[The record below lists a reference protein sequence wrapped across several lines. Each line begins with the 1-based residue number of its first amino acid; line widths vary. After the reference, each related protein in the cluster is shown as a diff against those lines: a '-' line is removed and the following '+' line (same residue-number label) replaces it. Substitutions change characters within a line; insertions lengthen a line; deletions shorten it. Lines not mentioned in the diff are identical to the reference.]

1 MTNVRT
7 LVTFAAL
14 LPPLVVGAVG
24 AAEYPVHREV
34 SATRTLRFVGTGEH
48 TLDVRVRSGAIRVLG
63 DNGSD
68 VRVEATTK
76 ISAETDEAARDAER
90 DTPIDFLDGAA
101 TVTAV
106 VRDEDGS
113 TCGARGS
120 DRRPAW
126 WDRRRYEVTVDFT
139 IRVPR
144 ETRVRLCTV
153 NGAGVRV
160 EGTSGDFD
168 VESVNGGVTLD
179 RLSGSGRATT
189 VNGAMAA
196 TFAGTPRSASLLK
209 TVNGDITVTLP
220 ADASAD
226 LRLKTFNGGLFT
238 DFDVEPQAAKAEV
251 ASRSQNGKFVYRSR
265 SFTTV
270 RVGRGGPEMTL
281 DTFNGS
287 VRVLRAR

>member
-1 MTNVRT
+1 MMTNIRT
-7 LVTFAAL
+7 LIVGSSL
-14 LPPLVVGAVG
+14 LVPLVGG
-24 AAEYPVHREV
+24 PAEYPVHRE
-34 SATRTLRFVGTGEH
+34 SSTARTLRFAGAGVH
-48 TLDVRVRSGAIRVLG
+48 TLDVRVTSGAIRVVG
-63 DNGSD
+63 DEGAD

-76 ISAETDEAARDAER
+76 ISAETDEAARAAER
-90 DTPIDFLDGAA
+90 GMAIEFSDGAV
-101 TVTAV
+101 TVAAV

-179 RLSGSGRATT
+179 RLRGSGRGTT
-189 VNGAMAA
+189 VNGAVVA
-196 TFAGTPRSASLLK
+196 TFAETPRSASLLK
-209 TVNGDITVTLP
+209 TVNGDIEVTLP

-238 DFDVEPQAAKAEV
+238 DFDVEPQAAKAE
-251 ASRSQNGKFVYRSR
+251 AAPRSQSGRFVYRSR

>member
-1 MTNVRT
+1 VQ
-7 LVTFAAL
+7 
-14 LPPLVVGAVG
+14 
-24 AAEYPVHREV
+24 
-34 SATRTLRFVGTGEH
+34 
-48 TLDVRVRSGAIRVLG
+48 SGAIHVLG

-68 VRVEATTK
+68 VRVEATMQ
-76 ISAETDEAARDAER
+76 ISAETDEAARAAER
-90 DTPIDFLDGAA
+90 AMAIEFSDAAA

-113 TCGARGS
+113 TCGARGN

-126 WDRRRYEVTVDFT
+126 WDRRRYEARVDFT

-144 ETRVRLCTV
+144 DTRVRLCTT

-189 VNGAMAA
+189 VNGGVTA
-196 TFAGTPRSASLLK
+196 TFAETPRSASLLK

-220 ADASAD
+220 GNA
-226 LRLKTFNGGLFT
+226 FT
-238 DFDVEPQAAKAEV
+238 DFDVEPQASKLEA

-265 SFTTV
+265 SFTAV
-270 RVGRGGPEMTL
+270 RVGRGGPELTL
-281 DTFNGS
+281 DTLNGS